1 MNFKETYKKIIEDLQ
16 KELKVENK
24 MLTPKIEKVTLN
36 IGIGSYIREG
46 NKDFSSLQ
54 KDLELITGQKS
65 IVTNAKKSISNF
77 KLRAWMPVGLVVTL
91 RKEKMEVFLEKLI
104 HVVLPRVRDFR
115 GISKKSFDKKGNYTL
130 WIKEHTIFPEVPQND
145 VVKPV
150 GIGITITTNTDNSE
164 YTKALMAKLGF
175 PFAK

>member
-16 KELKVENK
+16 KELNIENK
-24 MLTPKIEKVTLN
+24 MLTPKIEKVTIN

-115 GISKKSFDKKGNYTL
+115 WIPKKSFDKKGNYTL

-150 GIGITITTNTDNSE
+150 WIGITITTNAEDSVH
-164 YTKALMAKLGF
+164 TKALMEKLGF